1 MLNRKPVFWAA
12 ATGLLLFGMGL
23 ITLGSV
29 ATDLR
34 TKFGL
39 DEISSGT
46 LFSIMPFGILAGSL
60 LFGPICDKYGYK
72 LLLIVSCVTLFLGFI
87 GIAYSTSIMLLKFS
101 VFFFGLSGGAINGA
115 TNAVVSD
122 ISEENK
128 GAELSILGVFFGI
141 GALGMPVMLGV
152 LRNELRFE
160 SILAVVGVFAL
171 TVALFFLLVRFP
183 EPKQK
188 HGFPVRQGLQL
199 MKDRTILLIAFFLFC
214 QSSFEAIVNN
224 WTTSFLV
231 DRLGVDV
238 KDALYA
244 LSLYVAGLTI
254 MRLLTG
260 TVFRKTNGFTIMFF
274 SFALMLTGFLILSFA
289 GSLTLAIIAL
299 VLVGAGLA
307 GGFPIMLGIVGN
319 LYRDIAGTAFSFI
332 LVIALLGNILVNYAM
347 GIIAQQF
354 GIQHVVTAAFV
365 EIFVMFVLFLFIR
378 RTQFKYSK

>member
-1 MLNRKPVFWAA
+1 
-12 ATGLLLFGMGL
+12 
-23 ITLGSV
+23 
-29 ATDLR
+29 
-34 TKFGL
+34 
-39 DEISSGT
+39 
-46 LFSIMPFGILAGSL
+46 
-60 LFGPICDKYGYK
+60 
-72 LLLIVSCVTLFLGFI
+72 
-87 GIAYSTSIMLLKFS
+87 
-101 VFFFGLSGGAINGA
+101 
-115 TNAVVSD
+115 
-122 ISEENK
+122 
-128 GAELSILGVFFGI
+128 
-141 GALGMPVMLGV
+141 
-152 LRNELRFE
+152 
-160 SILAVVGVFAL
+160 
-171 TVALFFLLVRFP
+171 
-183 EPKQK
+183 
-188 HGFPVRQGLQL
+188 

-274 SFALMLTGFLILSFA
+274 SFALMLTGFLILNFA